1 MSKYIEQQPFSCGL
15 SLVRNEKYEYAY
27 INECGE
33 EIVPFGKYSWCD
45 PQFVCGYAR
54 VLIQSG
60 FDTKKW
66 GIIDTQGNIVVPIIY
81 DNIWTLKE
89 GYLSCIKAFQG
100 EKEVTLSLV
109 NLLKRKFILDGLT
122 YIKSFSVEE
131 FKNTFHV
138 SRIDIKKEIATNGLF
153 MEYGSNIGAV
163 ALTGIPE
170 EPMFSIVVNR
180 IGDMFV
186 MLHKSEDLGKK
197 TFPQN
202 ETAENSTISNQVRK
216 KTGAYHKTSF
226 ADYENEKMNE
236 DWSDPYGDIAA
247 YNDGWDSDDVDSG
260 LYDAYEGDYEEYN
273 NR

>member
-27 INECGE
+27 INENGE
-33 EIVPFGKYSWCD
+33 EVVPFGTYSWCD

-54 VLIQSG
+54 VLIQSA

-66 GIIDTQGNIVVPIIY
+66 GVIDTQGNVVIPIVY

-89 GYLSCIKAFQG
+89 GYLNCIKALQEG
-100 EKEVTLSLV
+100 KEVTLSLFK
-109 NLLKRKFILDGLT
+109 LKKKFILNGLT
-122 YIKSFSVEE
+122 YVRSFSIEE

-138 SRIDIKKEIATNGLF
+138 SKIHVKKDIATNELF
-153 MEYGSNIGAV
+153 MEYGLSIGAV
-163 ALTGIPE
+163 ALNGTPN
-170 EPMFSIVVNR
+170 EPIISIVVNC
-180 IGDMFV
+180 IGDMFT
-186 MLHKSEDLGKK
+186 MLHESEDLGKK
-197 TFPQN
+197 AFHKKT
-202 ETAENSTISNQVRK
+202 TAGNTATPKQVRK
-216 KTGAYHKTSF
+216 ETGRYHKTSF

-260 LYDAYEGDYEEYN
+260 LYDAYEGDNDEYN